1 MPTRRE
7 TTLTARGAIRRRSL
21 ALVAVLVATLLVAA
35 AGPATAARSRPAP
48 GTVVVRDGMSQ
59 PNAVSFYVP
68 AGASVGRD
76 EVAAAA
82 AAAGLPNDGIEER
95 GSRQPG
101 VRELRLRT
109 TVSARTS
116 WLSRRVDGR
125 ALGRLDALG
134 QGGVVLQLHPWAT
147 VTQGQV
153 RPLES
158 DLFVRRYEVTG
169 EADVAWR
176 IPVSAVVRALLLLLA
191 LAVVPFAILR
201 AYAGRVTRRDLD
213 DTEKAH
219 RLRAALLV
227 AGLLLPA
234 VMLAALFLGGLA
246 LLPELLLG
254 GLAPGAADSEAANLT
269 ASMMFLLAVVVVV
282 LLPAARAIG
291 PAYRRLR
298 GVTATRAS
306 RVGNLRLALAM
317 LLPMLVLVAVNLG
330 AAFGLDPAVRLGLLG
345 LSWLVIVAVGP
356 LVAVRLMPSRPL
368 EEPLRSR
375 IDELLRRG
383 GVRVREVRVLDTRGQ
398 KVANAVVM
406 GPVPHLRYI
415 LLTDHL
421 LQSLEQDEVE
431 AIVAHEM
438 GHAKQHHLLVKLG
451 ALVALA
457 VAPLA
462 ALALGGRRLLAGVDP
477 MVVVLAAPVL
487 LLVALLL
494 VQGGLGLLLERKAD
508 EYAARLVGVDPT
520 VRALEKVADSNMLKR
535 RTGALWNL
543 ATHHPG
549 IAQRVERLRGRRVA
563 GPDRPREP
571 VSRG

>member
-1 MPTRRE
+1 MPAGPGATRRR
-7 TTLTARGAIRRRSL
+7 LL
-21 ALVAVLVATLLVAA
+21 ALLPVLIAGLLVAA
-35 AGPATAARSRPAP
+35 ASPATAARFRPSP
-48 GTVVVRDGMSQ
+48 GTVVVRDAIS
-59 PNAVSFYVP
+59 PSNHVSFYVP
-68 AGASVGRD
+68 AAAAVGRP

-82 AAAGLPNDGIEER
+82 AAAGIPNQGIEER
-95 GSRQPG
+95 AGREQG

-116 WLSRRVDGR
+116 WLSRRIDGR
-125 ALGRLDALG
+125 ALGRLDVLG
-134 QGGVVLQLHPWAT
+134 QGRVVLQLPPWAT

-158 DLFVRRYEVTG
+158 NLFVRRYQVTG

-176 IPVSAVVRALLLLLA
+176 IPAAAVVRALLLLVA
-191 LAVVPFAILR
+191 LAVVPAAILR
-201 AYAGRVTRRDLD
+201 AYAARVTRRDLD
-213 DTEKAH
+213 ATEKAH
-219 RLRAALLV
+219 RLRAAMLV
-227 AGLLLPA
+227 TALLLPTA
-234 VMLAALFLGGLA
+234 MLAALFLGGLV

-254 GLAPGAADSEAANLT
+254 ALAPGAAGSEGANVT
-269 ASMMFLLAVVVVV
+269 ASTLFLVVVVVVV
-282 LLPAARAIG
+282 LLPAVLAIS
-291 PAYRRLR
+291 PSYRRLR

-306 RVGNLRLALAM
+306 RVGNLRLGLAM
-317 LLPMLVLVAVNLG
+317 LLPALLLLAVNLA
-330 AAFGLDPAVRLGLLG
+330 AAFGLDPAVRLGLLLLG
-345 LSWLVIVAVGP
+345 WVALLALAP
-356 LVAVRLMPSRPL
+356 LLAVRLMPTRAL

-375 IDELLRRG
+375 LDELLRRG
-383 GVRVREVRVLDTRGQ
+383 GVRVRGVRVLDTRGQ
-398 KVANAVVM
+398 KVANALIM
-406 GPVPHLRYI
+406 GPVPRLRYI
-415 LLTDHL
+415 LVTDHL

-457 VAPLA
+457 VVPLA
-462 ALALGGRRLLAGVDP
+462 ALALGGRLLAGVDP

-487 LLVALLL
+487 LLVAVLL

-520 VRALEKVADSNMLKR
+520 VRALDKLADSNMLKR

-563 GPDRPREP
+563 GPDRPRVP
-571 VSRG
+571 LSRG

>member
-1 MPTRRE
+1 MPA
-7 TTLTARGAIRRRSL
+7 ARAAILRRSL
-21 ALVAVLVATLLVAA
+21 ALVALLVAGLLVAA
-35 AGPATAARSRPAP
+35 ATPAAAARFRPDP
-48 GTVVVRDGMSQ
+48 GTVVVRDAITPS
-59 PNAVSFYVP
+59 NHVSFYVP
-68 AGASVGRD
+68 AGAAVGPR

-82 AAAGLPNDGIEER
+82 AAAGLPNEGVEER
-95 GSRQPG
+95 DARQPG

-116 WLSRRVDGR
+116 WLSRRIDGR
-125 ALGRLDALG
+125 ALGRLDVGG
-134 QGGVVLQLHPWAT
+134 QGRVVLQLHPWAT
-147 VTQGQV
+147 VTQGEV

-158 DLFVRRYEVTG
+158 DLFARRYELTG

-176 IPVSAVVRALLLLLA
+176 IPASALVRALLLLLA
-191 LAVVPFAILR
+191 LAVVPFVVLR
-201 AYAGRVTRRDLD
+201 AYAGRVVRRDLD

-227 AGLLLPA
+227 AGLLLPI
-234 VMLAALFLGGLA
+234 VMLGALFLGGLV

-254 GLAPGAADSEAANLT
+254 GLAPGATGSEAANVT
-269 ASMMFLLAVVVVV
+269 ASAVFLIAVVVIV
-282 LLPAARAIG
+282 LVPAARAVA

-306 RVGNLRLALAM
+306 RTGNLRLGLAM
-317 LLPMLVLVAVNLG
+317 LLPALVLVAVNLG

-345 LSWLVIVAVGP
+345 LSWVAIIVVGP
-356 LVAVRLMPSRPL
+356 LLAVRLMPSRPL

-375 IDELLRRG
+375 VGELLRRG

-406 GPVPHLRYI
+406 GPVPRLRYI

-421 LQSLEQDEVE
+421 LQSMEQDEVE
-431 AIVAHEM
+431 AVVAHEM

-451 ALVALA
+451 ALVALTA
-457 VAPLA
+457 APVA
-462 ALALGGRRLLAGVDP
+462 ALALGGRRLLAGADP
-477 MVVVLAAPVL
+477 LVVALAVPVL
-487 LLVALLL
+487 LVVAVLL

-520 VRALEKVADSNMLKR
+520 VRALEKLADSNMLKR

-543 ATHHPG
+543 ATNHPG
-549 IAQRVERLRGRRVA
+549 IAQRVERLRGRRDVA
-563 GPDRPREP
+563 PDRPREP
-571 VSRG
+571 LTPG